1 MHYVGLDVHAH
12 QSTYCVLDGNGKVFQ
27 RRTVFGPW
35 HKLISKLDRMPKPFA
50 VCYEASLGYG
60 FLYDRLSKIA
70 ERVEVANTSQ
80 LRLIFRS
87 KHKNDRAD
95 AEKLAKLLFI
105 DQVPVIHVPK
115 PEIRAWRS
123 IIEHRHSLVSE
134 RTRIKNGLRAIL
146 RSRAIV
152 PPMRLWT
159 KAGIT
164 WLAGIDLDSDLDA
177 LRRDMLLERLCSVEK
192 MVARVEKTLDARGTA
207 HPGVRLLMTIPGVG
221 LRTAE
226 AVMAYIDEPGR
237 FTRNKAVGRYFG
249 LVPTQDASSRKN
261 HLGHITKEGSPTV
274 RKLLVE
280 AAWQGKRRSRR
291 IKAFYE
297 RILRDDKQRKKIA
310 IVATAH
316 YILRCMLAMLTTGE
330 VWRNRGTDKIYSPPQ
345 RLRRVIDKPILAAVA
360 GN

>member
-1 MHYVGLDVHAH
+1 MHYVGLDVHAQ

-27 RRTVFGPW
+27 RRTVFGSW
-35 HKLISKLDRMPKPFA
+35 HKLIGKLDSMPKPFA

-152 PPMRLWT
+152 PPMRL
-159 KAGIT
+159 
-164 WLAGIDLDSDLDA
+164 
-177 LRRDMLLERLCSVEK
+177 CSVEK
-192 MVARVEKTLDARGTA
+192 MVARVEKALDARGTA

-330 VWRNRGTDKIYSPPQ
+330 VWRNRDTDKIYSPPQ